1 MSSNPGKG
9 VYRVALSASAAE
21 ESRLVGNV
29 GALVEVK
36 VLAKIAIEE
45 TEIGTADSDQS
56 TAAKLKKVSY
66 PQKLD
71 GVLEADSHQKLL
83 VKFQLRDTLS
93 KELVTVHQAFIRL
106 THRES
111 QQEIFFVAEPDVN
124 DAYKFDL
131 DLATK
136 AKDFL
141 YLSGLYTMDLIVG
154 DAVIENPSVWQIAEL
169 QLSFAAP
176 SAGQSKSSKA
186 AEMYN
191 VKPEIKVQSPF
202 SNSHLID
209 NFVYNFCFVYQHMFR
224 EPEKRPPGI
233 VSNTFTLLVILP
245 FVIFIGLVSVALFSL
260 FVLFSKYIF

>member
-1 MSSNPGKG
+1 MGKNSLAYFMYIVIINFQFFSAFELDLMSSNPGKG
-9 VYRVALSASAAE
+9 VYKVALSASSAD

-36 VLAKIAIEE
+36 VLTKIAIEE
-45 TEIGTADSDQS
+45 TEVGTADSDQS

-71 GVLEADSHQKLL
+71 SVLEADSHQKLL
-83 VKFQLRDTLS
+83 LKFVLRDTLT

-131 DLATK
+131 DLANK

-141 YLSGLYTMDLIVG
+141 YLSGHYSMDLIIG
-154 DAVIENPSVWQIAEL
+154 DAVIENPAVWQVAEL
-169 QLSFAAP
+169 QLSFASP
-176 SAGQSKSSKA
+176 SAGQPKSTKT
-186 AEMYN
+186 AEMYL
-191 VKPEIKVQSPF
+191 VKPEIKV
-202 SNSHLID
+202 I
-209 NFVYNFCFVYQHMFR
+209 
-224 EPEKRPPGI
+224 
-233 VSNTFTLLVILP
+233 
-245 FVIFIGLVSVALFSL
+245 
-260 FVLFSKYIF
+260 

>member
-9 VYRVALSASAAE
+9 VYRVALSASATD

-36 VLAKIAIEE
+36 VLTKIAIEE

-56 TAAKLKKVSY
+56 TAAKLKKITY

-71 GVLEADSHQKLL
+71 GSIEADSHQKLIL
-83 VKFQLRDTLS
+83 KFLLRDTLT

-141 YLSGLYTMDLIVG
+141 YLSGQYSMDLIVG
-154 DAVIENPSVWQIAEL
+154 DAVIENPTVWQVAEL
-169 QLSFAAP
+169 QLSFAASSSGLP
-176 SAGQSKSSKA
+176 KTSKA
-186 AEMYN
+186 SEMYR
-191 VKPEIKVQSPF
+191 VKPEIKV
-202 SNSHLID
+202 
-209 NFVYNFCFVYQHMFR
+209 
-224 EPEKRPPGI
+224 K
-233 VSNTFTLLVILP
+233 LLR
-245 FVIFIGLVSVALFSL
+245 
-260 FVLFSKYIF
+260 

>member
-1 MSSNPGKG
+1 MGKVHFTSTFKLLLKKTFLIVLNRTFELDLMMSNPGKG
-9 VYRVALSASAAE
+9 VYRVALSASAVE

-36 VLAKIAIEE
+36 VLTKVAIEE
-45 TEIGTADSDQS
+45 TEVGTVDSDQS

-83 VKFQLRDTLS
+83 LKFLLRDTLS
-93 KELVTVHQAFIRL
+93 KELVTVHQAFVRL
-106 THRES
+106 THKDS

-141 YLSGLYTMDLIVG
+141 HLSGRYTMDLIIG
-154 DAVIENPSVWQIAEL
+154 DAVIENPTVWQVAEL
-169 QLSFAAP
+169 QLTFSSP
-176 SAGQSKSSKA
+176 PTGQPKSSKSGD
-186 AEMYN
+186 MYQ
-191 VKPEIKVQSPF
+191 VKPEIKVG
-202 SNSHLID
+202 N
-209 NFVYNFCFVYQHMFR
+209 
-224 EPEKRPPGI
+224 
-233 VSNTFTLLVILP
+233 
-245 FVIFIGLVSVALFSL
+245 IFLN
-260 FVLFSKYIF
+260 

>member
-1 MSSNPGKG
+1 MFELDLMSSNPGKG
-9 VYRVALSASAAE
+9 VYRVALSASAVD

-36 VLAKIAIEE
+36 VLTKIAIEE

-56 TAAKLKKVSY
+56 TAAKLKKITY

-71 GVLEADSHQKLL
+71 GSLEADSHQKLIL
-83 VKFQLRDTLS
+83 KFLLRDTLT

-141 YLSGLYTMDLIVG
+141 YLSGHYSMDLIVG
-154 DAVIENPSVWQIAEL
+154 DAVIENPSVWQVAEL
-169 QLSFAAP
+169 KLSFAAP
-176 SAGQSKSSKA
+176 SAGQPKTSKA
-186 AEMYN
+186 SEMYR
-191 VKPEIKVQSPF
+191 VKPEIKV
-202 SNSHLID
+202 N
-209 NFVYNFCFVYQHMFR
+209 
-224 EPEKRPPGI
+224 
-233 VSNTFTLLVILP
+233 LLP
-245 FVIFIGLVSVALFSL
+245 QLFAK
-260 FVLFSKYIF
+260 F

>member
-1 MSSNPGKG
+1 MNFILKLRNFISSFFSTFELDLMSSNPGKG

-131 DLATK
+131 DLDTK

-191 VKPEIKVQSPF
+191 VKPEIKVHTPF
-202 SNSHLID
+202 E
-209 NFVYNFCFVYQHMFR
+209 F
-224 EPEKRPPGI
+224 
-233 VSNTFTLLVILP
+233 P
-245 FVIFIGLVSVALFSL
+245 FD
-260 FVLFSKYIF
+260 